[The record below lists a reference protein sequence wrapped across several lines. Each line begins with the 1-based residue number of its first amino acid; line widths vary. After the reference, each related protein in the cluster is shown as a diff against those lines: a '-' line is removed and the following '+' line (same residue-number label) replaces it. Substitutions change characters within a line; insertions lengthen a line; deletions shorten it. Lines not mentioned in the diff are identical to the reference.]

1 MSLSPKQNMFF
12 TLKDMKVDFVQE
24 FYFHPKRK
32 WRFDFAIPEK
42 RIALEYEGLM
52 STKSRHTTISGF
64 SGDAEK
70 YNEAVILGWRVLRY
84 TALNYQ
90 NMRNDLEQLL
100 KQPIG

>member
-1 MSLSPKQNMFF
+1 MRLSPKQNMFF

-24 FYFHPKRK
+24 FCFHPKRK
-32 WRFDFAIPEK
+32 WRFDLAIPEHK
-42 RIALEYEGLM
+42 IACEYEGLM
-52 STKSRHTTISGF
+52 SAKSRHTTVTGF